1 MVFSDPLMRAQKEA
15 YDRIMTRFNE
25 DGKRSSSSRVSILV
39 STQLAPGETEVE
51 TICYVVQGVLRPFTD
66 ITPYHNHFTKSLG
79 VVTLRCI
86 NSSILENKLYDW
98 NTHQCRQLRNVRS
111 THIYGVLNLEADT
124 IEAQKPAHPVTLAMG
139 TAGHCTL
146 EIRVAH
152 DSDQT
157 VYKYVDSH
165 EVRSF
170 TCTLTSRMAL
180 SSPCSQFSC

>member
-25 DGKRSSSSRVSILV
+25 DGNCSSSSRVSVLV
-39 STQLAPGETEVE
+39 STQLASGETEVE
-51 TICYVVQGVLRPFTD
+51 TICYVIQGVLRPFTD
-66 ITPYHNHFTKSLG
+66 ITPYHSHFTKSLG
-79 VVTLRCI
+79 WVVTLRCI
-86 NSSILENKLYDW
+86 NSSILETKLYDW
-98 NTHQCRQLRNVRS
+98 NTHQCRQPRNVRS
-111 THIYGVLNLEADT
+111 THIYGVLNFEADT

-152 DSDQT
+152 DSNQT

-170 TCTLTSRMAL
+170 TCTLTSYMNLL
-180 SSPCSQFSC
+180 SP